1 MENKSNHVLVGGV
14 VLTLIVIMLAFIV
27 WLAGFSGGDDK
38 EYDIFFKTSVD
49 GLAKGSAVTFSGVPS
64 GQVQQIALM
73 PDRPEFVRVRI
84 RVDQD
89 VPILQGTTAQIAGV
103 GFTGVSQIN
112 LDGAVTGAPPI
123 SCDGPNSGGC
133 PNGVPVI
140 PTRPG
145 ALGELLASA
154 PQLLQRVTSLTE
166 KLTDLLSDRNQNSI
180 AAILE
185 NVQRLSSSLADRGPE
200 IAATLAETRIAVR
213 QAGDAAEQIGA
224 LAGTTNV
231 MLAQDIRPLA
241 GDLKRTV
248 ANASKSMETLDEVL
262 SEAKPGLQAFSRQT
276 IPETGALIRDLR
288 EMAETLTAVAGR
300 LDRGGAG
307 GLIGGQKLPDYEP
320 RK

>member
-14 VLTLIVIMLAFIV
+14 VLTLTVLMLVFIV

-49 GLAKGSAVTFSGVPS
+49 GLAKGSVVAFSGVPS
-64 GQVQQIALM
+64 GQVKQIALM

-84 RVDQD
+84 RIDQN

-123 SCDGPNSGGC
+123 TCEGENMGGC

-154 PQLLQRVTSLTE
+154 PQLLQRVTTLTE
-166 KLTDLLSDRNQNSI
+166 RLADMLSDRNQNSI

-185 NVQRLSSSLADRGPE
+185 NVQRLSNSLADRGPE
-200 IAATLAETRIAVR
+200 IAATLAETRIAIR
-213 QAGDAAEQIGA
+213 QAGDAAEQIGN
-224 LAGTTNV
+224 LADTTNV
-231 MLAQDIRPLA
+231 MMAQEIRPLTNE
-241 GDLKRTV
+241 LKKS
-248 ANASKSMETLDEVL
+248 AASASQSMATLNEVL
-262 SEAKPGLQAFSRQT
+262 TEAKPGVQAFSRQT
-276 IPETGALIRDLR
+276 IPETGALVRDLR
-288 EMAETLTAVAGR
+288 EMAQALTAVAAKV
-300 LDRGGAG
+300 DKGGAG
-307 GLIGGQKLPDYEP
+307 GLIGGSKLPDYKP

>member
-14 VLTLIVIMLAFIV
+14 VLTLVVIMLAFIV

-64 GQVQQIALM
+64 GQVKQIALM

-84 RVDQD
+84 RVDQG

-123 SCDGPNSGGC
+123 SCEGANSGGC

-185 NVQRLSSSLADRGPE
+185 NVQRLSNSLAERGPE
-200 IAATLAETRIAVR
+200 IASTLAETRIAIR

-231 MLAQDIRPLA
+231 MIAQDIRPLA
-241 GDLKRTV
+241 GDLKKTV
-248 ANASKSMETLDEVL
+248 ASASKSMETLDEVL
-262 SEAKPGLQAFSRQT
+262 NEAKPGLQAFSRQT
-276 IPETGALIRDLR
+276 VPETGALIRDLR
-288 EMAETLTAVAGR
+288 EMAEALTAVAGR